1 MSHTITRSRR
11 FSRFAAGLTVAAA
24 ATGATLL
31 GAAPAYAQTTSVTAS
46 VSNGTL
52 SVRGTTFTD
61 TVTATGGFG
70 TVSLSN
76 LTGSITDGGAGCTQ
90 LGATVRCTGV
100 TRISFSGGSG
110 NDKFDNQTP
119 IPSSQLGGSGND
131 ILLGG
136 SGNDRLSGG
145 SGKDR
150 LNGGGGDDVLDG
162 GGGRDTFKGGPGRD
176 KPEKRKPS

>member
-61 TVTATGGFG
+61 TVTATGGEAAEAA
-70 TVSLSN
+70 
-76 LTGSITDGGAGCTQ
+76 GAGD
-90 LGATVRCTGV
+90 GVRHGIC
-100 TRISFSGGSG
+100 
-110 NDKFDNQTP
+110 
-119 IPSSQLGGSGND
+119 
-131 ILLGG
+131 
-136 SGNDRLSGG
+136 LS
-145 SGKDR
+145 
-150 LNGGGGDDVLDG
+150 
-162 GGGRDTFKGGPGRD
+162 
-176 KPEKRKPS
+176 